1 MPIEDVGYRKWEGAR
16 LSWVFSWLIMVW
28 SGVQIARRSLWVR
41 RALIIAWLPTVYL
54 GAGMFLFENTMSQRQ
69 WRELDAVEDMMFL
82 DSRGGSAGISFSNI
96 EEEIEEVGEEAVRHR
111 IWAWMLATF
120 LSSPQSFC
128 SLLLIGLLAPPLIS
142 RDIRSRAFLI
152 YFSKPIGRLE
162 YLAGKLSILGL
173 FLAFITLVPATG
185 LYVFGVF
192 LSPNLSV
199 IFDTWDLPF
208 RVMVASLIFVV
219 PTASIALMFSSLTI
233 ESRYAAFAWFALWG
247 LGFTAW
253 QVIRLS
259 LVNVYFREM
268 RQSDFSEFGGIEPAF
283 PGGPRP
289 PRFNEDFPGMDAGAD
304 LMATATAKADESYW
318 SLLSLYDSLVRLQSW
333 ILGYDAQ
340 MEFPWA
346 QALLVISLSVAAFV
360 VLLRRVSAPIRV

>member
-16 LSWVFSWLIMVW
+16 LRWVFSWLIMVW

-120 LSSPQSFC
+120 LSYPQSFC

-268 RQSDFSEFGGIEPAF
+268 RQSDFSEFGAIEPAF